1 MKGARLLGESEPAA
15 NLMNDLI
22 DGYRDGGCY
31 GREAGGGGGLV
42 VAIKKNK
49 KHIVQNSISL
59 VEMRSTKK
67 TTLLAVAVQDWQ
79 KVLRIEANTC
89 RLGVVGRVSDAH
101 PPPPLLLL
109 SSTHVLPSSS

>member
-42 VAIKKNK
+42 VAIKKK
-49 KHIVQNSISL
+49 
-59 VEMRSTKK
+59 
-67 TTLLAVAVQDWQ
+67 
-79 KVLRIEANTC
+79 
-89 RLGVVGRVSDAH
+89 
-101 PPPPLLLL
+101 
-109 SSTHVLPSSS
+109 

>member
-42 VAIKKNK
+42 VAIKKKIK
-49 KHIVQNSISL
+49 KIKSIMCKALVSL
-59 VEMRSTKK
+59 VEMRSMKK
-67 TTLLAVAVQDWQ
+67 KHFISCSCAGFAY
-79 KVLRIEANTC
+79 R
-89 RLGVVGRVSDAH
+89 G
-101 PPPPLLLL
+101 
-109 SSTHVLPSSS
+109 

>member
-49 KHIVQNSISL
+49 KHIVQSSRFIGGDALN
-59 VEMRSTKK
+59 EKK
-67 TTLLAVAVQDWQ
+67 
-79 KVLRIEANTC
+79 
-89 RLGVVGRVSDAH
+89 RLY
-101 PPPPLLLL
+101 
-109 SSTHVLPSSS
+109 